1 MIFSKMRERVLDAL
15 ASIWPYRLVRIAL
28 GALFLYGG
36 VVKLLDPRAFARI
49 ISAYDL
55 VPEPLLPVVAIGLPA
70 LEALAG
76 LALILDIRGSLAVI
90 SGLFGLFLAASATI
104 LRDLTVDCGCFGAE
118 DLARQAGLRQAF
130 TGTWR
135 LRDWWCRFST
145 FPGGSGRS
153 PRGRRSAQVMNCR
166 GPSDVRRVRIAVL
179 ACRALYRRVPR
190 IPDRIT
196 TLRRKGVT

>member
-76 LALILDIRGSLAVI
+76 LTLILDIRGSLAVI
-90 SGLFGLFLAASATI
+90 SGLFGLFLAVLGYGI
-104 LRDLTVDCGCFGAE
+104 LRDLNVDCGCFGAE

-130 TGTWR
+130 YRDLALAGLVVPFLYLSRR
-135 LRDWWCRFST
+135 LRARLR
-145 FPGGSGRS
+145 GGDGRH
-153 PRGRRSAQVMNCR
+153 R
-166 GPSDVRRVRIAVL
+166 
-179 ACRALYRRVPR
+179 
-190 IPDRIT
+190 
-196 TLRRKGVT
+196 